1 MKRAAYRAPGEIR
14 MTCGGTKCL
23 QRSCRSLEG
32 PTRVISATPQSDVPS
47 KPVKV
52 LFAEDEVLVRLMM
65 AEALRRE
72 GFQVFEASDGEE
84 GISILKAMPVDV
96 VITDLRM
103 SAVADGLELA
113 RYVLAHC
120 PGVALVLASAQAPP
134 LTEDLTF
141 DAFFIKPYPP
151 EDLVAWIR
159 RRQVS
164 TPEHA
169 HRGSA

>member
-1 MKRAAYRAPGEIR
+1 M
-14 MTCGGTKCL
+14 
-23 QRSCRSLEG
+23 
-32 PTRVISATPQSDVPS
+32 ISATPQSDVPS
-47 KPVKV
+47 MPVKV

-65 AEALRRE
+65 AEALRGE

-113 RYVLAHC
+113 RYVRAEC
-120 PGVALVLASAQAPP
+120 SGVSLILASAQAPP
-134 LTEDLTF
+134 IIEDLTF

-159 RRQVS
+159 RRDAS
-164 TPEHA
+164 TPDPA
-169 HRGSA
+169 DRAVP

>member
-1 MKRAAYRAPGEIR
+1 M
-14 MTCGGTKCL
+14 
-23 QRSCRSLEG
+23 
-32 PTRVISATPQSDVPS
+32 ISATPQSDVPS

-65 AEALRRE
+65 AEALREE

-84 GISILKAMPVDV
+84 GISVLKAMPVDV

-120 PGVALVLASAQAPP
+120 PGVTLVLASAQAPP

-164 TPEHA
+164 TPEHV